1 MAQTYQKKILV
12 LAPECDVHEKM
23 SLSSILNHTQQM
35 GNEHL
40 DNLGITYDKMVE
52 DGMVFLVAKSLITIT
67 RRPRMGER
75 IILTTIPK
83 KPKGAQFIRDT
94 VFDAENGERLIE
106 VSIAWLLVEP
116 ASHRILRPN
125 AFDVYGF
132 DMYPNEG
139 EYITGYKIKKPQG
152 TGALSFRRVRY
163 TDLDY
168 NLHVNN
174 AVYADIVCDAVPS
187 QVMLSQEI
195 AQFGILYQ
203 KEAKLN
209 QEIRLEVIP
218 QQENKE
224 YYIGGQADG
233 GKCFEAQIKFQ

>member
-1 MAQTYQKKILV
+1 
-12 LAPECDVHEKM
+12 
-23 SLSSILNHTQQM
+23 
-35 GNEHL
+35 
-40 DNLGITYDKMVE
+40 
-52 DGMVFLVAKSLITIT
+52 
-67 RRPRMGER
+67 
-75 IILTTIPK
+75 
-83 KPKGAQFIRDT
+83 
-94 VFDAENGERLIE
+94 
-106 VSIAWLLVEP
+106 
-116 ASHRILRPN
+116 
-125 AFDVYGF
+125 
-132 DMYPNEG
+132 MYPNEG

-152 TGALSFRRVRY
+152 TGALSFRQVRY